1 MNFKPIFDR
10 IVVEPTSEKEEEKSC
25 LVLPK
30 SVEQKPQIGFVV
42 AVGDGE
48 NFDNV
53 KAEMKVKIG
62 DKILFEKYAGNEL
75 KIDEKTYIIL
85 RQIDVIG
92 VFND

>member
-10 IVVEPTSEKEEEKSC
+10 VVVEPKSENEEEKSC

-30 SVEQKPQIGFVV
+30 SIEQKPQIGIVV

-53 KAEMKVKIG
+53 KTEMKVKIG
-62 DKILFEKYAGNEL
+62 DKIMFEKYAGNEL
-75 KIDEKTYIIL
+75 KIEDKTFIVL